1 MNPVRNLKKLCAA
14 GALFLSATV
23 LSAVEPADFP
33 FCKDIAVPARQTSGV
48 AVYMFNIDAEMY
60 LELKD
65 MNGLRVFAPDG
76 SSCPILYEWGMFWSS
91 TRTVRRKVE
100 TSIRQFET
108 LPDGSVRIT
117 VSASTGNDPVT
128 GLTISTPAKDF
139 DKKVR
144 VYTADGNKL
153 VAEGAFLDYSSRIDL
168 RNDSIEFSEP
178 VPAGDFVVVIE
189 NYTEIKDSPLSR
201 VVQGDTNITEFHK
214 VREEPKIT
222 GISLTCVGK
231 TYEREKDMTETP
243 ITVTERA
250 LVKRPGGGTTTVV
263 KFSNGF
269 APLGKLTLNSSDAF
283 FSRPYRLYDDA
294 GKLVANGTV
303 RHLESGS
310 YRTSESARMINVQ
323 DRRSPS
329 WKLELDNGEYG
340 ELKDLTLT
348 AVGPVM
354 QVRFMSGPPSA
365 AAAASDLRGDSE
377 TVRKHEASGEQQ
389 FLTYRV
395 YYGATG
401 LPAPDNPFADM
412 MRQESTWDEWA
423 VCALSPQQANPA
435 FRAPSGA
442 ARDWSI
448 VYKILMGV
456 AALAVLFI
464 LIRSA
469 GHIEK
474 VKE

>member
-1 MNPVRNLKKLCAA
+1 MNLVPDLKKLCAA
-14 GALFLSATV
+14 GALFLSAAV

-33 FCKDIAVPARQTSGV
+33 FYKDISVPARQTSGV
-48 AVYMFNIDAEMY
+48 AVYMFDIDAEMY

-65 MNGLRVFAPDG
+65 MDGLRIFAPNG
-76 SSCPILYEWGMFWSS
+76 SSCPLLYDWVMVRDS
-91 TRTVRRKVE
+91 TWTVQHKVN

-128 GLTISTPAKDF
+128 ALTISTPAKDF
-139 DKKVR
+139 DKKVK
-144 VYTADGNKL
+144 VFAADGNTL

-168 RNDSIEFSEP
+168 RNDSIAFSEP
-178 VPAGDFVVVIE
+178 VRSGDFVVVIE

-201 VVQGDTNITEFHK
+201 VVQGDTNITELHK

-231 TYEREKDMTETP
+231 SYEVEKKMTETP
-243 ITVTERA
+243 ITILKQDIA
-250 LVKRPGGGTTTVV
+250 KRPDGSSTTVV

-269 APLGKLTLNSSDAF
+269 APLGKLTVRSSDAF
-283 FSRPYRLYDDA
+283 FSRPYRLYDDS

-303 RHLESGS
+303 RHLESGF
-310 YRTSESARMINVQ
+310 YRTSESARMINVR
-323 DRRSPS
+323 DRRSPF
-329 WKLELDNGEYG
+329 WTIEFDNGEYG
-340 ELKDLTLT
+340 ELKDLTLSAT
-348 AVGPVM
+348 GPVM
-354 QVRFMSGPPSA
+354 QVRFLSGNPFSSTDVRSDETDKMS
-365 AAAASDLRGDSE
+365 D
-377 TVRKHEASGEQQ
+377 ASGELV
-389 FLTYRV
+389 FPSYRV

-412 MRQESTWDEWA
+412 MRQNTTGSQQADCT
-423 VCALSPQQANPA
+423 LSPQQANPA
-435 FRAPSGA
+435 FHATAGVSY
-442 ARDWSI
+442 DWGL
-448 VYKILMGV
+448 VYKILMGA
-456 AALAVLFI
+456 AALAVLLI

-474 VKE
+474 IKD

>member
-1 MNPVRNLKKLCAA
+1 M
-14 GALFLSATV
+14 
-23 LSAVEPADFP
+23 PASLVFD
-33 FCKDIAVPARQTSGV
+33 
-48 AVYMFNIDAEMY
+48 IDAEMY

-65 MNGLRVFAPDG
+65 MNGLRIFAPDG
-76 SSCPILYEWGMFWSS
+76 SSCPFLYEWVMVQNS
-91 TRTVRRKVE
+91 TRTVQHKVN

-128 GLTISTPAKDF
+128 ALTINTPAKDF
-139 DKKVR
+139 DKKVK
-144 VYTADGNKL
+144 VFAADGNTL

-168 RNDSIEFSEP
+168 RNDSIAFSEP
-178 VPAGDFVVVIE
+178 VRSGDFVVVIE

-201 VVQGDTNITEFHK
+201 VVQGDTNITELHK

-231 TYEREKDMTETP
+231 SYGLEKAMTETP
-243 ITVTERA
+243 VTI
-250 LVKRPGGGTTTVV
+250 LKQDIVKQDIVKHANGASTTVV
-263 KFSNGF
+263 KFTNGF
-269 APLGKLTLNSSDAF
+269 APLGKLTVNSSDAF

-310 YRTSESARMINVQ
+310 YRTSESARMINVR

-329 WKLELDNGEYG
+329 WTIEFDNGEYG

-348 AVGPVM
+348 GIGPVM
-354 QVRFMSGPPSA
+354 QVRFLSGNPFSSTDMHGDETDQT
-365 AAAASDLRGDSE
+365 SD
-377 TVRKHEASGEQQ
+377 ASGEQA
-389 FLTYRV
+389 FSTYRV

-412 MRQESTWDEWA
+412 MRQKTAWDEGA
-423 VCALSPQQANPA
+423 VCTLSPQQANPA
-435 FRAPSGA
+435 FRTHSGA
-442 ARDWSI
+442 VRNWGL
-448 VYKILMGV
+448 VYKILMG
-456 AALAVLFI
+456 AAAFAVLLI

-474 VKE
+474 VQD